1 MAKKCLLFLI
11 NINLNFLESVRAV
24 TPFLDRMPSEMHEE
38 FLDDYIDIVSS
49 MQLTDVSLVDGS
61 DCKFRTPYKLIV
73 AYASK

>member
-1 MAKKCLLFLI
+1 
-11 NINLNFLESVRAV
+11 
-24 TPFLDRMPSEMHEE
+24 MPSEMHEE